1 MEWIQPA
8 IDFMTS
14 RLSLG
19 DASLPFTPLS
29 GVLELLLPLLVLL
42 LAGRVAKAL
51 LQRWLSRTSWS
62 EEARSRVLLW
72 ARRAYRVFTVVLIVS
87 LVGRL
92 FGAQM
97 FSYLGAAL
105 SVLREPFYSSGNT
118 EISVVTI
125 LLLIPVFYLATW
137 LSRLSR
143 RVTNRALSERIAID
157 PARRFSISSLL
168 SYGVMGLVVVVGL
181 SVVGLDLS
189 ALAVIFGV
197 LGIGLGFGLQS
208 SVANFFA
215 GIVIIFS
222 RPIKEGDFILVN
234 EYEGTVEHIRLVS
247 TVINTITNETI
258 ILPNSQIV
266 DNYVHNYSFDDISIV
281 LCVGVQVSYSSDLDR
296 VKEVLSGVAMRNP
309 YAKEEGDEGLVL
321 FRSFD
326 DSGITVKLCSAIRD
340 GREKNRASSW
350 MVLEI
355 WRAFRNAGIEIP
367 FPQRDVHIKSMPP
380 TEAADVPGTPEPT
393 PAPEPASGDGDG
405 ASS

>member
-1 MEWIQPA
+1 MEWTRPL
-8 IDFMTS
+8 IDFMTT

-19 DASLPFTPLS
+19 DTRFPFTPLA
-29 GVLELLLPLLVLL
+29 GALELVLPLLLL
-42 LAGRVAKAL
+42 LLVGRVAKAL
-51 LQRWLSRTSWS
+51 LQRSLSRASWS
-62 EEARSRVLLW
+62 EDARRRVLLW
-72 ARRAYRVFTVVLIVS
+72 ARRLYRAVTLVLSVG

-97 FSYLGAAL
+97 FAYLGAAL
-105 SVLREPFYSSGNT
+105 SVLREPLYSSGST
-118 EISVVTI
+118 EISVVTV
-125 LLLIPVFYLATW
+125 LLLVPVFYAATW

-143 RVTNRALSERIAID
+143 RVTNHALSERIALD
-157 PARRFSISSLL
+157 AARRFSISSLV

-181 SVVGLDLS
+181 SVVGIDLS

-208 SVANFFA
+208 TVANFFA

-234 EYEGTVEHIRLVS
+234 DYEGTVEHIRLVS

-258 ILPNSQIV
+258 VLPNSQIV

-281 LCVGVQVSYSSDLDR
+281 VCVGVQVSYSSDLDR
-296 VKEVLSGVAMRNP
+296 VRDVLSGVAARNP
-309 YAKEEGDEGLVL
+309 YAKVEGDRGLVL

-326 DSGITVKLCSAIRD
+326 DSGITVRLCSAIRD
-340 GREKNRASSW
+340 AREKNPASSW
-350 MVLEI
+350 LVLEI
-355 WRAFRNAGIEIP
+355 WRAFREAGIEIP

-380 TEAADVPGTPEPT
+380 AAA
-393 PAPEPASGDGDG
+393 PAEGETGDGS
-405 ASS
+405 AETP

>member
-1 MEWIQPA
+1 VYRIA
-8 IDFMTS
+8 GAVVVIS
-14 RLSLG
+14 
-19 DASLPFTPLS
+19 
-29 GVLELLLPLLVLL
+29 
-42 LAGRVAKAL
+42 LAG
-51 LQRWLSRTSWS
+51 
-62 EEARSRVLLW
+62 
-72 ARRAYRVFTVVLIVS
+72 
-87 LVGRL
+87 GL

-97 FSYLGAAL
+97 FAYIGAAL

-118 EISVVTI
+118 EISVVTLV
-125 LLLIPVFYLATW
+125 LLVPVFYAATW
-137 LSRLSR
+137 LGRLSR
-143 RVTNRALSERIAID
+143 RVANRALSERLALD

-189 ALAVIFGV
+189 ALAVLFGV

-208 SVANFFA
+208 TVANFFA

-247 TVINTITNETI
+247 TVINTITHETI

-281 LCVGVQVSYSSDLDR
+281 LCSDVQVSYSSNLDR
-296 VKEVLSGVAMRNP
+296 VKEVLTGVAQKNP
-309 YAKEEGDEGLVL
+309 YALSGDEGLVL

-326 DSGITVKLCSAIRD
+326 DSGITVSLCSTIRD
-340 GREKNRASSW
+340 AREKNRASSW
-350 MVLEI
+350 LVLEI

-380 TEAADVPGTPEPT
+380 PAAPDTSVQGGE
-393 PAPEPASGDGDG
+393 GDRSAED
-405 ASS
+405 AKD